1 MNRATIQKTVI
12 TSIVVIIV
20 GGLLFF
26 IYKTSQSY
34 ISGPNI
40 IIREPPNY
48 ASFST
53 STATIVGIAK
63 RAQDITLDG
72 RSITIDN
79 NGNFSETILIM
90 PGYNIEILAA
100 HDQFGHTT
108 EKRLELV
115 YLAPKM
121 EISTT
126 TASSTWYADQV

>member
-1 MNRATIQKTVI
+1 MNRGTIKKIVI
-12 TSIVVIIV
+12 ALIVVIIAA
-20 GGLLFF
+20 GLLFF
-26 IYKTSQSY
+26 IYKTSKSY

-40 IIREPPNY
+40 IITEPSNY

-53 STATIVGIAK
+53 STATIAGVAK
-63 RAQDITLDG
+63 RTQDITLDG

-79 NGNFSETILIM
+79 DGNFSETILLM
-90 PGYNIEILAA
+90 PGYNIEILSA

-115 YLAPKM
+115 YKAPIN

-126 TASSTWYADQV
+126 TASST